1 MEWSVENN
9 LVCPT
14 TGTAFA
20 LTSGAENLKFILWY
34 KGDYFLRTGSVIS
47 RRIQAS
53 WRTGKKET
61 SKSCT
66 FSPTAMRYGPLFI
79 TELIAREMALLPS
92 ITVRDSSGAY
102 SRFVRMARGL
112 SPDKIIYGVT
122 ILASQNVVVTCKLGI
137 HPFYCCHLRR
147 AGFVSPEHRVP

>member
-47 RRIQAS
+47 PEDSGVLAN
-53 WRTGKKET
+53 GKK
-61 SKSCT
+61 KKHQNPARFPLQQCVMGL
-66 FSPTAMRYGPLFI
+66 FS
-79 TELIAREMALLPS
+79 
-92 ITVRDSSGAY
+92 
-102 SRFVRMARGL
+102 
-112 SPDKIIYGVT
+112 
-122 ILASQNVVVTCKLGI
+122 
-137 HPFYCCHLRR
+137 
-147 AGFVSPEHRVP
+147 

>member
-47 RRIQAS
+47 PEDSGVLAN
-53 WRTGKKET
+53 GKKRNIKILHVFPY
-61 SKSCT
+61 SN
-66 FSPTAMRYGPLFI
+66 
-79 TELIAREMALLPS
+79 ALWASLHNRIDCPGNG
-92 ITVRDSSGAY
+92 V
-102 SRFVRMARGL
+102 
-112 SPDKIIYGVT
+112 VT
-122 ILASQNVVVTCKLGI
+122 INHCARQQRCVFTLCPYGARTVTG
-137 HPFYCCHLRR
+137 
-147 AGFVSPEHRVP
+147 

>member
-47 RRIQAS
+47 PEDSGVLAN
-53 WRTGKKET
+53 GKKRNI
-61 SKSCT
+61 KILHVFPLQQCVMGL
-66 FSPTAMRYGPLFI
+66 FS
-79 TELIAREMALLPS
+79 
-92 ITVRDSSGAY
+92 
-102 SRFVRMARGL
+102 
-112 SPDKIIYGVT
+112 
-122 ILASQNVVVTCKLGI
+122 
-137 HPFYCCHLRR
+137 
-147 AGFVSPEHRVP
+147 